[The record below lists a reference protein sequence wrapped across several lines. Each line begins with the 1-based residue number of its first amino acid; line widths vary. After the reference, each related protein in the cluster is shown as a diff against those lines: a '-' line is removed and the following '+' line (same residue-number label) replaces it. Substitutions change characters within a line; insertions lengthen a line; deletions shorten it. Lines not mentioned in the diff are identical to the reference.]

1 MSGDPNRLDPT
12 MQPASVDRVAGALIR
27 EIYSVPSTAGRRSR
41 LAREWRQ
48 LHAALAAD
56 RRYICRRTS

>member
-12 MQPASVDRVAGALIR
+12 KLASVDRLAGALIR
-27 EIYSVPSTAGRRSR
+27 EIYSVPSTTGRRSR

-48 LHAALAAD
+48 RRAALAAD
-56 RRYICRRTS
+56 RRYICRRSS